1 MTALTTS
8 AVLDCEDVAWFRHD
22 DALPAT
28 ARGAAASLARRI
40 GLDDQ
45 RVAEISLAV
54 SEAATNLRR
63 HTADGAILLRVLRTA
78 TSAALEFVSV
88 DNGPGMADVTASMSD
103 GTSTA
108 GTLGIGLGALARLAD
123 TFDIHSLPGRGTVM
137 AARFWP
143 RDAAARAG
151 ATAGTRAAEPVVSGI
166 TRPISGEESCGDGW
180 CARLDTGPVN
190 PGSANP
196 AAVAPA
202 PRRENPLLPLE
213 WADRSTSRRLP
224 AEPLTVTGDPAVLV
238 MLCDGLG
245 HGPLAA
251 LVAAKAIAAF
261 RATSARH
268 PEAIIRDLHL
278 ALRGTRGGAV
288 AVARIEP
295 DAGRVLLCGV
305 GNVSGFVI
313 TPEHRTTLMSTPGIV
328 GHQMRTLRT
337 FEQPLPPGAAL
348 VLHSDGLTER
358 WSPESMP
365 GLLQHSPTVIAGQLL
380 REAAVRRDDAGIVVA
395 KGSW

>member
-1 MTALTTS
+1 MTARTAWTL
-8 AVLDCEDVAWFRHD
+8 LDSEDVAWLRDD
-22 DALPAT
+22 DALPTT

-40 GLDDQ
+40 GLNDQ
-45 RVAEISLAV
+45 RVAEVSLAV

-63 HTADGAILLRVLRTA
+63 HAVDGAILLRVLRTA
-78 TSAALEFVSV
+78 SSAAVEFVSV
-88 DNGPGMADVTASMSD
+88 DSGPGMADVTASMSD

-123 TFDIHSLPGRGTVM
+123 SFDIHSLPGRGTVM
-137 AARFWP
+137 IARFWP
-143 RDAAARAG
+143 RDAATRAG
-151 ATAGTRAAEPVVSGI
+151 GTGGIPAGEPVVAGL
-166 TRPISGEESCGDGW
+166 TRPISGEESCGDAW
-180 CARLDTGPVN
+180 CARIDTG
-190 PGSANP
+190 AAIP
-196 AAVAPA
+196 AAVGLP
-202 PRRENPLLPLE
+202 PRRENSLLPQE
-213 WADRSTSRRLP
+213 WADRRPRLP
-224 AEPLTVTGDPAVLV
+224 AEPLTVTGDAAILV

-251 LVAAKAIAAF
+251 LVAAKAVAAF
-261 RATSARH
+261 RASPARH

-313 TPEHRTTLMSTPGIV
+313 TPDHRSTLMSTPGIV

-337 FEQPLPPGAAL
+337 FEQPLPTGAAL

-358 WSPESMP
+358 WTPESMP
-365 GLLQHSPTVIAGQLL
+365 GLLRHSPTVIAGQVL

>member
-1 MTALTTS
+1 MTALAAWS
-8 AVLDCEDVAWFRHD
+8 VLDCEDVVWLRHD

-45 RVAEISLAV
+45 RVAEVSLAV

-63 HTADGAILLRVLRTA
+63 HTDDGAILLRVLRTA
-78 TSAALEFVSV
+78 TNAALEFVSV
-88 DNGPGMADVTASMSD
+88 DSGPGMADVTASMSD

-123 TFDIHSLPGRGTVM
+123 SFDIHSLPGRGTVM

-151 ATAGTRAAEPVVSGI
+151 DTSGLPSAEQVVAGV
-166 TRPISGEESCGDGW
+166 TRPISGEESCGDAW
-180 CARLDTGPVN
+180 CARIDTG
-190 PGSANP
+190 
-196 AAVAPA
+196 APA
-202 PRRENPLLPLE
+202 PGVVGQQTRRENPLVPRE
-213 WADRSTSRRLP
+213 WADRSAGRGLA
-224 AEPLTVTGDPAVLV
+224 AEPPAVTGDPAVLV

-251 LVAAKAIAAF
+251 LVSAKAVTAF
-261 RATSARH
+261 RASSARH
-268 PEAIIRDLHL
+268 PEAIIRELHL

-295 DAGRVLLCGV
+295 QAGRVLLCGV

-313 TPEHRTTLMSTPGIV
+313 TPDHRSTLMSTPGIV

-337 FEQPLPPGAAL
+337 FEQPLPSGAAV

-358 WSPESMP
+358 WTPESMP
-365 GLLQHSPTVIAGQLL
+365 GLLEHSPTVVAGQLL